1 MVVYGAVQGERG
13 TYGHFNGALVE
24 HGQSTGE
31 AEADR
36 ADVGVGRIAKAGG
49 AAAEDFCAREEL
61 DVDLEADD
69 GLVFGEH
76 VGRDGGGLWSGFRHK
91 GTKIIASG
99 ARRDGPSVIDRGAT
113 QVLHRRSTAKSGC
126 ATKTYGWDACC
137 RAGKRRSARA

>member
-1 MVVYGAVQGERG
+1 MEARDADAFFCAVDCDLEPASGGERQFVLRNLIALGEVRVEIVFAGEAGMVVYGAVQGERG

-76 VGRDGGGLWSGFRHK
+76 VGGDGGGLWSGFRHK
-91 GTKIIASG
+91 
-99 ARRDGPSVIDRGAT
+99 RQR
-113 QVLHRRSTAKSGC
+113 L
-126 ATKTYGWDACC
+126 
-137 RAGKRRSARA
+137 